1 MSKDNNNNENKISFL
16 YSVNH
21 ATADDI
27 AERDPVIEKKKKAA
41 KTRGIV
47 RYMIMGL
54 CICVFIVSA
63 ISIAKT
69 LYGYKQAEDFYANMF
84 EELGDTASALEE
96 SSMLSELPSF
106 GTINKPKGDDDRTYN
121 QLFSKMKTRIL
132 SLKEVNPDVYGWII
146 VPGTENIDYPIMQS
160 SDNDYYLNHTYTGDY
175 MTAGSIFADYRC
187 DKDINGNY
195 NFIVYGHN
203 MQNGMMF
210 SELIKFLD
218 EEFFNKNQYIYVYTD
233 KGIYTYKIF
242 SVYKTDYKYKYI
254 ETGFPTGEDFVAWA
268 QEMRSNSKFV
278 REGINFNT
286 NSRVITLSTCTNALW
301 SDRYCLKALFLD
313 SNKEPSKYINS
324 NSHV

>member
-1 MSKDNNNNENKISFL
+1 MSDNNQKDSFL
-16 YSVNH
+16 YSLNH
-21 ATADDI
+21 ATVDDI
-27 AERDPVIEKKKKAA
+27 ASPNPDIEKKRKNA
-41 KTRGIV
+41 KTRSLIRYIMMGI
-47 RYMIMGL
+47 
-54 CICVFIVSA
+54 CACVFVVSA
-63 ISIAKT
+63 FSIAKT
-69 LYGYKQAEDFYANMF
+69 LYGYRQAEEFYKEMYTD
-84 EELGDTASALEE
+84 LGDTGSVFEESAL
-96 SSMLSELPSF
+96 LSELDSF
-106 GTINKPKGDDDRTYN
+106 GTINKPKGDDSDTYN
-121 QLFSKMKTRIL
+121 QLFERMKARIL
-132 SLKEVNPDVYGWII
+132 SLREKSEDVYGWII

-160 SDNDYYLNHTYTGDY
+160 DNNDYYLSRTYTGDY

-218 EEFFNKNQYIYVYTD
+218 EDFFNKNQYVYVYTD

-268 QEMRSNSKFV
+268 EEMRSNSRFK
-278 REGINFNT
+278 RDGISFDT

-301 SDRYCLKALFLD
+301 SDRYCIQALLVD
-313 SNKEPSKYINS
+313 AYNEP
-324 NSHV
+324 

>member
-1 MSKDNNNNENKISFL
+1 MSEKNKDSFL

-27 AERDPVIEKKKKAA
+27 AERDPEVEKKKKAA
-41 KTRGIV
+41 KTKEIMRRILMGI
-47 RYMIMGL
+47 
-54 CICVFIVSA
+54 CICVFVISA
-63 ISIAKT
+63 LSIAKT
-69 LYGYKQAEDFYANMF
+69 LYGYKQAEDFYANMYTDF
-84 EELGDTASALEE
+84 GDTGSVLDE
-96 SSMLSELPSF
+96 SIVLSELPSF
-106 GTINKPKGDDDRTYN
+106 GTINKPKGDDDGTYN
-121 QLFSKMKTRIL
+121 QLFSRMKSRIM
-132 SLKEVNPDVYGWII
+132 SLRETNPDVYGWII
-146 VPGTENIDYPIMQS
+146 IPGTDNIDYPIMQS
-160 SDNDYYLNHTYTGDY
+160 ADNDYYLSRTYTGSY
-175 MTAGSIFADYRC
+175 MAAGSIFADFRC

-218 EEFFNKNQYIYVYTD
+218 EDFFNKNQYVYVYTD

-268 QEMRSNSKFV
+268 EEMRQNSKFT
-278 REGINFNT
+278 REEIAFDT

-301 SDRYCLKALFLD
+301 SDRYCVQALLVD
-313 SNKEPSKYINS
+313 AYNEP
-324 NSHV
+324 

>member
-1 MSKDNNNNENKISFL
+1 MSENNQKDSFL
-16 YSVNH
+16 YSLNR

-27 AERDPVIEKKKKAA
+27 AAPNPETEKKRKDAR
-41 KTRGIV
+41 TRSII
-47 RYMIMGL
+47 RYIIMGI
-54 CICVFIVSA
+54 CICVFAVSA
-63 ISIAKT
+63 FSIVKT
-69 LYGYKQAEDFYANMF
+69 LYGYKLAEDFYKDMYAD
-84 EELGDTASALEE
+84 LGDTGSVFEESAL
-96 SSMLSELPSF
+96 LSELDSF
-106 GTINKPKGDDDRTYN
+106 GTINKPKGDDNETYN
-121 QLFSKMKTRIL
+121 QLFERMKARIL
-132 SLKEVNPDVYGWII
+132 SLREKSEDVYGWII
-146 VPGTENIDYPIMQS
+146 IPGTENIDYPILQS
-160 SDNDYYLNHTYTGDY
+160 DDNDYYLSRTYTGDY

-218 EEFFNKNQYIYVYTD
+218 EDFFNKNQYVYVYTD

-268 QEMRSNSKFV
+268 EEMRSNSKFV
-278 REGINFNT
+278 REGISFDT

-301 SDRYCLKALFLD
+301 SDRYCVQALLVD
-313 SNKEPSKYINS
+313 AYNEP
-324 NSHV
+324 